1 MKVNQLKAGVALSY
15 TGMTVSNIISL
26 VYTPVMLRLLGQS
39 EYGLYQLV
47 YSVVSYLGLLNFGF
61 NNAYLRF
68 YSRYR
73 AQKNEQ
79 AVRGLNGMFL
89 TAFSVLSLIAFVCGI
104 FLSFHCDILFSGE
117 VETSQISTASV
128 LCVLMTVNLALV
140 FPNGLFE
147 AYASAHEQYV
157 FQRIISLAQSV
168 LNPLLT
174 IPLLLAGYR
183 SVSLILVQTFLT
195 VCKLSVNVW
204 YCTHKLD
211 MRFSFR
217 NMQPKVMKEI
227 MIFSSYIFVNMLVD
241 QINWNVGKLILG
253 KLRGTAEVAVFAVAS
268 QLNQYYINLSTA
280 VSSVFLPRVNRIVA
294 AEKEN
299 MDQELTGLFCS
310 VGRIQFLILFYIL
323 GGFLILGRFFIS
335 VWAGEGYEDA
345 YAAAL
350 LLICP
355 VLIPLIQ
362 NLGIEIQRA
371 KNKHKFRSVLYIFIA
386 AGNLLISIPL
396 AAVFGTVGA
405 AMGTCASL
413 LIGNGLIMNLYN
425 HRKIGLDMVRFW
437 KEVIRLLIPGAAAVA
452 AGTVLGWYIG
462 IQSITE
468 FLLAGVCYT
477 ALYAL
482 LQWRF
487 GLNEKEKGLVLGP
500 VGKAAEK
507 WRILRA
513 KALREQ

>member
-1 MKVNQLKAGVALSY
+1 MSYVA
-15 TGMTVSNIISL
+15 
-26 VYTPVMLRLLGQS
+26 
-39 EYGLYQLV
+39 E
-47 YSVVSYLGLLNFGF
+47 
-61 NNAYLRF
+61 
-68 YSRYR
+68 
-73 AQKNEQ
+73 
-79 AVRGLNGMFL
+79 
-89 TAFSVLSLIAFVCGI
+89 
-104 FLSFHCDILFSGE
+104 
-117 VETSQISTASV
+117 
-128 LCVLMTVNLALV
+128 
-140 FPNGLFE
+140 
-147 AYASAHEQYV
+147 
-157 FQRIISLAQSV
+157 
-168 LNPLLT
+168 
-174 IPLLLAGYR
+174 
-183 SVSLILVQTFLT
+183 
-195 VCKLSVNVW
+195 
-204 YCTHKLD
+204 
-211 MRFSFR
+211 
-217 NMQPKVMKEI
+217 
-227 MIFSSYIFVNMLVD
+227 
-241 QINWNVGKLILG
+241 
-253 KLRGTAEVAVFAVAS
+253 
-268 QLNQYYINLSTA
+268 
-280 VSSVFLPRVNRIVA
+280 
-294 AEKEN
+294 EKKN

-452 AGTVLGWYIG
+452 AGAVLGWYIG

-477 ALYAL
+477 AIYAL